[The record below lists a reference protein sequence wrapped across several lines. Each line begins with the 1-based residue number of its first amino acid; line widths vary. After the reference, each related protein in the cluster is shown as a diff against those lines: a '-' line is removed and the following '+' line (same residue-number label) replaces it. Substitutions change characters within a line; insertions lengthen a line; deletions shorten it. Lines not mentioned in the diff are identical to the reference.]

1 MRPAERVP
9 PLVSQPAALHLARRS
24 QPAACWPFPASP
36 LPAPADD
43 VLYLGYQD
51 LSALPARSGRAS
63 VLRYLCGWN
72 VVNGD
77 GLGLS
82 RGKAY
87 YVGMATGP
95 LNQPMVAFM
104 DGSAGFHGTVMAG

>member
-1 MRPAERVP
+1 M
-9 PLVSQPAALHLARRS
+9 
-24 QPAACWPFPASP
+24 
-36 LPAPADD
+36 
-43 VLYLGYQD
+43 LYLGYQD